1 MNTIQGIQMIGTQR
15 SGSNLL
21 RVMLDGIREIAAPH
35 PPHILQRFLPLLP
48 KYGDLTDQSNFYRLA
63 QDVCELVTV
72 NPVPWEGITIRADEV
87 VAACRQQTLYE
98 LFRVIYE
105 SAARQTGAS
114 FWLCKSMK
122 NMLYAEGIESTGIS
136 PYYIYLYRDGRD
148 VALSFKKAIV
158 GEKHIYALAENW
170 KKDQEAALR
179 LKDRTAA
186 DHFFMLN
193 YETLIASPEKVMR
206 QLCDFLHLP
215 YSDRVMDYYKS
226 RESENTAVAGK
237 MWANVTK
244 PILKDNTKKFLRE
257 LSSEDIAIFE
267 SVAGDLLQQL
277 DPKDI
282 KWLERFHQLNQKVER
297 IVTITYLT
305 MVKID
310 KKLTHLSDRYE
321 ACWTD
326 IDALCPLAF
335 DHNQIIGEALW
346 FVRQYVQTQPAALFD
361 LLPKRFTAAELR
373 TLYETIYD
381 RKFDVRNFHK
391 RIAQMKYVLPLEEF
405 QTGVAHRAA
414 RYYKFDRKLYNKL
427 HGMGKSFSPDEHN
440 EIY

>member
-1 MNTIQGIQMIGTQR
+1 MIGTQR

-179 LKDRTAA
+179 LKDRRP
-186 DHFFMLN
+186 
-193 YETLIASPEKVMR
+193 IIS
-206 QLCDFLHLP
+206 LC
-215 YSDRVMDYYKS
+215 
-226 RESENTAVAGK
+226 
-237 MWANVTK
+237 
-244 PILKDNTKKFLRE
+244 
-257 LSSEDIAIFE
+257 
-267 SVAGDLLQQL
+267 
-277 DPKDI
+277 
-282 KWLERFHQLNQKVER
+282 
-297 IVTITYLT
+297 
-305 MVKID
+305 
-310 KKLTHLSDRYE
+310 
-321 ACWTD
+321 
-326 IDALCPLAF
+326 
-335 DHNQIIGEALW
+335 
-346 FVRQYVQTQPAALFD
+346 
-361 LLPKRFTAAELR
+361 
-373 TLYETIYD
+373 
-381 RKFDVRNFHK
+381 
-391 RIAQMKYVLPLEEF
+391 
-405 QTGVAHRAA
+405 
-414 RYYKFDRKLYNKL
+414 
-427 HGMGKSFSPDEHN
+427 
-440 EIY
+440 

>member
-206 QLCDFLHLP
+206 QLCNFLHLP
-215 YSDRVMDYYKS
+215 YSDRVM
-226 RESENTAVAGK
+226 
-237 MWANVTK
+237 
-244 PILKDNTKKFLRE
+244 
-257 LSSEDIAIFE
+257 
-267 SVAGDLLQQL
+267 
-277 DPKDI
+277 
-282 KWLERFHQLNQKVER
+282 
-297 IVTITYLT
+297 
-305 MVKID
+305 
-310 KKLTHLSDRYE
+310 
-321 ACWTD
+321 
-326 IDALCPLAF
+326 
-335 DHNQIIGEALW
+335 
-346 FVRQYVQTQPAALFD
+346 
-361 LLPKRFTAAELR
+361 
-373 TLYETIYD
+373 
-381 RKFDVRNFHK
+381 
-391 RIAQMKYVLPLEEF
+391 
-405 QTGVAHRAA
+405 
-414 RYYKFDRKLYNKL
+414 
-427 HGMGKSFSPDEHN
+427 
-440 EIY
+440 